1 MSSLNQ
7 EKVMSMTEAE
17 MDQLA
22 EKAAEKAIKR
32 MTEEAY
38 REVGRQTLK
47 GVTYIVGVLTLV
59 CIIWLANHGYLK
71 LP

>member
-1 MSSLNQ
+1 ML
-7 EKVMSMTEAE
+7 TETE

-22 EKAAEKAIKR
+22 ERAAQKAVKR

-38 REVGRQTLK
+38 REVGRQTLR
-47 GVTYIVGVLTLV
+47 GVTYIVGVLTVAGLL
-59 CIIWLANHGYLK
+59 WLANHGYLK